1 MTLLQALDQPA
12 LFRFSDEGTG
22 TDLSLRERRLLVGA
36 LNFHALMAPERALR
50 VHLYDGTR
58 ETPPRL
64 TDDSTFDGMSRF
76 NRRRLSSF
84 DAVSTVAPETRREH
98 PSEAASTALSASS
111 VRHLHVSGDVVLE
124 SDPYQAPRQDLI
136 GRVARQVKARA
147 PLFYDDLR
155 DLSLLRFQRQLNTA
169 VKRRRYESEFLAG
182 GLHEDDVIVPA
193 APAPQ
198 DAQKAV
204 IIGLH
209 WFQLGGAE
217 LWAFETVKLVREAGF
232 LPIVLTNRD
241 SHQPWITRPELD
253 GALLIPFSEPT
264 VESQTPGV
272 EQLLRALLRT
282 FDVRGVVIHHN
293 QWLYDRVA
301 WIAASRPDIPIIDST
316 HIVEYRGGGY
326 PLSSAIAAN
335 SMTKHHVISP
345 SLARWMTEVQG
356 VSAERVVMAP
366 LGGLTVKPKDA
377 IFRSRVEGD
386 VFTVAFIGR
395 LARQKAPE
403 VFVAMAHRLKRQ
415 GYKVRVILHGDGE
428 LAGWVDDI
436 IETAEMTADIVRR
449 TSQTPVAET
458 LDEAHVLVV
467 SSHNEGLTLTTLE
480 AIAHG
485 VPVVSTDVG
494 AQRDIVPPAALVP
507 RFSHS
512 AARRLADAVAPLIGD
527 ETARESL
534 WRKERKAEKKL
545 LSQQSASSWFKEEVS
560 SW

>member
-12 LFRFSDEGTG
+12 LFRFSDERTG
-22 TDLSLRERRLLVGA
+22 TEFSLRERRLLVGA
-36 LNFHALMAPERALR
+36 LNFHALMAPERELR

-76 NRRRLSSF
+76 NRRRLTTF
-84 DAVSTVAPETRREH
+84 DVVSTVAPESRTIL
-98 PSEAASTALSASS
+98 PSEAASAALTASHT
-111 VRHLHVSGDVVLE
+111 RHLHVSADVVLE
-124 SDPYQAPRQDLI
+124 SDPYQMPRQDLI

-155 DLSLLRFQRQLNTA
+155 DLSLLRFRRQLHTP
-169 VKRRRYESEFLAG
+169 VQRRHYASEFRPG
-182 GLHEDDVIVPA
+182 ELHEDDVIVPA
-193 APAPQ
+193 AQTPAG
-198 DAQKAV
+198 AQKAV

-217 LWAFETVKLVREAGF
+217 LWAFETVRLVREAGF

-264 VESQTPGV
+264 VESQPPGI
-272 EQLLRALLRT
+272 EPLLRALLRT

-293 QWLYDRVA
+293 QWLYDRIA
-301 WIAASRPDIPIIDST
+301 WIAASRPGIPIIDST

-326 PLSSAIAAN
+326 PLSSAIAAE
-335 SMTKHHVISP
+335 SLTKHHVISP

-356 VSAERVVMAP
+356 IPSEKVVMAP

-377 IFRSRVEGD
+377 VFRSRAEGET
-386 VFTVAFIGR
+386 FTIAFIGR

-403 VFVAMAHRLKRQ
+403 VFVAMAGHLKRQ
-415 GYKVRVILHGDGE
+415 GYSVRYILHGDGE

-436 IETAEMTADIVRR
+436 IAAADMTDDIVRR
-449 TSQTPVAET
+449 TSHTPVAET

-494 AQRDIVPPAALVP
+494 AQRDIIPAPALVP
-507 RFSHS
+507 RFAHR

-527 ETARESL
+527 EKARESL

-545 LSQQSASSWFKEEVS
+545 LSQPSASSWFKEEVS